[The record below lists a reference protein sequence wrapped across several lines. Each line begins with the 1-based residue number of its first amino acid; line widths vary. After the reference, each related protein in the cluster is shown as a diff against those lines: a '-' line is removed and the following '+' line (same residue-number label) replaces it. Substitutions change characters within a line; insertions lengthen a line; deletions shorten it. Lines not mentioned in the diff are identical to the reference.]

1 MNAFYRKILWHLPRK
16 VAHTLLHYDSHKEI
30 INWKNPKTYDEK
42 IRWLLVNLY
51 GENEAKYADKY
62 KVRKYIKDCGLEEIL
77 IPIYGTWKSS
87 KEINLEELPSKFI
100 LKANHG
106 SGEEFYSI
114 IENKNDKEKMLKE
127 FKKIDSSLKFN
138 FAKLECEYQYDKIEP
153 RIIAEKYLEDNNKR
167 LTDYKVL
174 CFNSIPKYIL
184 VCSERNKGRD
194 YFDINWNYML
204 FTNKE
209 YRSKNKIPK
218 PKNLERM
225 LEYASIISKPFHF
238 VRVDFYDLD
247 GKIYFGEISLTPAA
261 CMNSYLT
268 QEAQLKIGK
277 EIQLPIK

>member
-1 MNAFYRKILWHLPRK
+1 
-16 VAHTLLHYDSHKEI
+16 
-30 INWKNPKTYDEK
+30 
-42 IRWLLVNLY
+42 
-51 GENEAKYADKY
+51 
-62 KVRKYIKDCGLEEIL
+62 
-77 IPIYGTWKSS
+77 
-87 KEINLEELPSKFI
+87 
-100 LKANHG
+100 
-106 SGEEFYSI
+106 
-114 IENKNDKEKMLKE
+114 
-127 FKKIDSSLKFN
+127 
-138 FAKLECEYQYDKIEP
+138 
-153 RIIAEKYLEDNNKR
+153 
-167 LTDYKVL
+167 
-174 CFNSIPKYIL
+174 
-184 VCSERNKGRD
+184 
-194 YFDINWNYML
+194 ML